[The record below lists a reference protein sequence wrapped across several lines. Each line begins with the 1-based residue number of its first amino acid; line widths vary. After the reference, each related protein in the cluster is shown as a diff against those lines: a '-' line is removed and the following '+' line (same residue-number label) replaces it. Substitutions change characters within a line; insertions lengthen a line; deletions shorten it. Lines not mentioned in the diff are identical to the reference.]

1 MFEDFSFSS
10 PSSTR
15 PPRLAIDS
23 DDRLMVDCDTTLIS
37 PMSSRCPSPRTCNP
51 PATASHRFP
60 RSLSRA
66 RSLQFHRSPQQAP
79 TSVPL
84 SAYENFLHNKRL
96 SITTLTQKLHEHSL
110 HSQSTSPSPRPAD
123 CPMDTPPQSA
133 TSDSFPGYVLTPPDT
148 EHGDNTDDD
157 LDEGFFDSFPPP
169 GAQRPPSPS
178 SSPFLSPTSAPAAD
192 SILLPP
198 VDPQPAGSDHPQ
210 PAPDSWS
217 IRSQRQHIS
226 RMQCN
231 PSTIDAM
238 RRAVLTEPSPSYFP
252 PTWSFPDTTTTTIN
266 TNINTNT
273 LNDDCH
279 PSSLPPQQSPRRRAS
294 TLHRHTS
301 RFRPSPPSTASES
314 CDSSSSR
321 NRRKSSPIS
330 ALAAQS
336 HGGSR
341 IEKNYHHAS
350 SAEMRKKSEQG
361 LRRKSLVSAALASMV
376 ENMPIE

>member
-37 PMSSRCPSPRTCNP
+37 PLSSRCPSPRT
-51 PATASHRFP
+51 TTSHRFP

-110 HSQSTSPSPRPAD
+110 HSQSSSPSPRPAD
-123 CPMDTPPQSA
+123 LPMHTPPQSA

-157 LDEGFFDSFPPP
+157 LDEGFFDSFPPV
-169 GAQRPPSPS
+169 GAQRPLSPS
-178 SSPFLSPTSAPAAD
+178 SPPFLSPTSAPAAD
-192 SILLPP
+192 SLLLPP
-198 VDPQPAGSDHPQ
+198 VDPQPAGGDQ
-210 PAPDSWS
+210 PPALDSWTV
-217 IRSQRQHIS
+217 RSQRQHIS

-238 RRAVLTEPSPSYFP
+238 RRAVLTEPSSSSYFP
-252 PTWSFPDTTTTTIN
+252 PTWSFPDSTTTNTSTTTT
-266 TNINTNT
+266 TNT

-294 TLHRHTS
+294 TLHRPTS
-301 RFRPSPPSTASES
+301 RFRPSPPSTSTTT
-314 CDSSSSR
+314 DSADSSR

-350 SAEMRKKSEQG
+350 SAAEMRKKSEQG

-376 ENMPIE
+376 ENLPEE